1 MRILSLSM
9 LSFCLLLLTV
19 SYNCYWG
26 TKTKKTKVKKTN
38 SVQLNVEANGSSVE
52 SSETFSLTTQQ
63 TMVSNDHDS
72 PATEGL
78 LEIPAEAA
86 LEQLESAPLSI
97 KKRAVKK
104 LNIRL
109 TGNRKKMIGNKAFAS
124 DYGGRTD
131 PLNKRKSFH
140 KGVDIS
146 RPIGTDVYAWDKG
159 VVKFA
164 GWMRGYG
171 RTIDIVHPDGVKT
184 RYAHLEKILVA
195 KGQRIQ
201 DGQTIGEVGRTGRA
215 TGPNLHFEVIVA
227 GNSKDPNHYLENGI
241 EIVDSLAT
249 NG

>member
-1 MRILSLSM
+1 M
-9 LSFCLLLLTV
+9 LSFCLLLLIV

-26 TKTKKTKVKKTN
+26 AKTKKTKVKKTD
-38 SVQLNVEANGSSVE
+38 SVQLNIEANGSPVE
-52 SSETFSLTTQQ
+52 SSETFNLATQQ
-63 TMVSNDHDS
+63 AMVSEDQDS
-72 PATEGL
+72 PATDGL
-78 LEIPAEAA
+78 SGIPAETAP
-86 LEQLESAPLSI
+86 EQLESTPLSI
-97 KKRAVKK
+97 KKRAAKKMHIRLIGSGKK
-104 LNIRL
+104 LIS
-109 TGNRKKMIGNKAFAS
+109 NKAFAS

-131 PLNKRKSFH
+131 PINKRKSFH
-140 KGVDIS
+140 EGIDIS

-164 GWMRGYG
+164 GWVRGYG

-201 DGQTIGEVGRTGRA
+201 DGQTIGEVGRTGRT

-227 GNSKDPNHYLENGI
+227 GNSKDPNHYLENGL